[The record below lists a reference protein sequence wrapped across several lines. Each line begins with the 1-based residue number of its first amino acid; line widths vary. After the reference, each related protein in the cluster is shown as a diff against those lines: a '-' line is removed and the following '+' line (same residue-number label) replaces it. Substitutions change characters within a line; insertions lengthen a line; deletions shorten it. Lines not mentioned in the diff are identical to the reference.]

1 MNNVISI
8 GAVFGIVV
16 LSIIS
21 AFTVG
26 GLIMGISASSPEQ
39 TDKLYIYISFFLG
52 QGIILAPPIYYLTIK
67 QRPILES
74 LRIKMVSLDTIQYS
88 LIFSIGVLIIID
100 TIDRIIHQ
108 IIPTPDYIIDLSGI
122 MQPDSLLGHVF
133 LFLAVVIVAPIG
145 EEVVFRGFLQKF
157 LEEHWKDITRAVLV
171 TSLFFAMIHF
181 NPFWTIQIYIL
192 GVLLGF
198 LSWKTKSVIPS
209 IILHSIN
216 NGSAYILSVFED
228 INLNF
233 YLWNNHVS
241 PIFIFIAIYLIFKGL
256 EGLNIVEGRYA

>member
-67 QRPILES
+67 QKPILES
-74 LRIKMVSLDTIQYS
+74 LRIKIVSLDTIQYS

-122 MQPDSLLGHVF
+122 MQPDSLLGYVF

-145 EEVVFRGFLQKF
+145 EEIVFRGFLQKF

-209 IILHSIN
+209 IMLHSIN